1 MELGKQ
7 QISASGVP
15 RLLRDR
21 TVALVYPDLDR
32 IARHLLAAERTRA
45 AWAPADLIH
54 ETLLR
59 LLPADDDSWNDT
71 RRLVHLAARVMRRVL
86 IDSSRRRNAEKRR
99 QPPVQCGEDSNSS
112 GSPES
117 LNRPDAS
124 GAEQMDLAVFVG
136 EALAGLAAINGRAT
150 EVVKLRVLHG
160 LTDREI
166 AARLLVTSRTVAR
179 DWRFA
184 RDWLRS
190 WAGLPPESHA
200 CPLPAEMKL
209 AKTERTKT

>member
-1 MELGKQ
+1 MEPGKQ
-7 QISASGVP
+7 ETSAACAP
-15 RLLRDR
+15 RVLRDR
-21 TVALVYPDLDR
+21 TVALVYPELDR

-59 LLPADDDSWNDT
+59 LLPAGDDSWSDT

-86 IDSSRRRNAEKRR
+86 IDTSRRRNAEKRWHS
-99 QPPVQCGEDSNSS
+99 PVRCGEDSNSIE
-112 GSPES
+112 SPECR
-117 LNRPDAS
+117 NRPDGS
-124 GAEQMDLAVFVG
+124 GAEQMDRAVFAG
-136 EALAGLAAINGRAT
+136 QALAGLAAINGRAT

-166 AARLLVTSRTVAR
+166 AARLLVTARTVTR
-179 DWRFA
+179 DWSFA

-190 WAGLPPESHA
+190 WAGLAPERRA
-200 CPLPAEMKL
+200 CRVPAGNNQE
-209 AKTERTKT
+209 KTGRKTT